1 MFSGFHPEF
10 GDRGQREPDR
20 VEVVEDAEGAEAAQG
35 HFEMAGN
42 EGERA
47 KRKEMSQDTEP
58 QAFLVRTRYS
68 TVGSICTTQGS
79 GLVYIN

>member
-42 EGERA
+42 EGEREEGNVT
-47 KRKEMSQDTEP
+47 RSGVPSSTY
-58 QAFLVRTRYS
+58 TRYS
-68 TVGSICTTQGS
+68 TGVFVQIMP
-79 GLVYIN
+79 L

>member
-47 KRKEMSQDTEP
+47 KRKEMSQD

-68 TVGSICTTQGS
+68 TGVFVLLIQESR
-79 GLVYIN
+79 LVLYTY